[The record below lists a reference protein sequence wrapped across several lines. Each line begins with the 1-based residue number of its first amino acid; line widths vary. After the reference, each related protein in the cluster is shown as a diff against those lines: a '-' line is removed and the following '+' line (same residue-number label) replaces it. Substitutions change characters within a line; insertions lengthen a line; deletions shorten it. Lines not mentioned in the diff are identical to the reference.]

1 MIKSTALVFRFRAF
15 HLYLRSWSNLELVLR
30 RTILPRDDSWHL
42 PPYISVAAMREP
54 ACLLYVFRPRA
65 PRLRALCVR
74 AAALARAHYMQPV
87 HRHARTV
94 ALSLPPRVQNRTELF
109 SVHALDDVGN
119 KLTLSAAARPQAI
132 HGPRL
137 NKPTS
142 IYNRSAPSAWRNFLL
157 RTLPVRRPCW
167 ESQEK
172 NIPMVVAW
180 GSVSLSWV
188 QRTLAAVTAFYS
200 TRK

>member
-74 AAALARAHYMQPV
+74 AAALARAHYIRNPCIGT
-87 HRHARTV
+87 HAQS
-94 ALSLPPRVQNRTELF
+94 LSLFLREYKIVLNFFLF
-109 SVHALDDVGN
+109 MLWM
-119 KLTLSAAARPQAI
+119 TSAT
-132 HGPRL
+132 
-137 NKPTS
+137 N
-142 IYNRSAPSAWRNFLL
+142 
-157 RTLPVRRPCW
+157 
-167 ESQEK
+167 
-172 NIPMVVAW
+172 
-180 GSVSLSWV
+180 
-188 QRTLAAVTAFYS
+188 
-200 TRK
+200 